1 MKLEV
6 IFPQPKSL
14 GFTQAPTLP
23 LNLCI
28 PTQMGYREHCAL
40 HGGGGPGRE
49 RGCTEEGRRWGPSE
63 DDIRGTYGD
72 LRERTHSSFF
82 FLFL

>member
-1 MKLEV
+1 MKLEA

-23 LNLCI
+23 LDSCI
-28 PTQMGYREHCAL
+28 PSQMGYRGTVPCM
-40 HGGGGPGRE
+40 GGPGRE